1 MFNKKKDATN
11 RVRQTR
17 IPAQRIE
24 NKEFFSYHASR
35 NNQTS
40 ESIRARQNTDE
51 RAKKRSI
58 VQYAPIAFAVLCLV
72 IGLVFATTLQS
83 NVVLK
88 SGEKSALL
96 RDESQYREIAQSYL
110 KSSILNQNKFSID
123 VKSFENAI
131 KQEFPELN
139 DVSVTIPVFGQKPIV
154 TVSTETPE
162 LLIDTKQGIYAVND
176 SGKVIAKASKEQPIE
191 GLTIPTI
198 RDDANL
204 EFELG
209 KGALTS
215 QDVAFIT
222 TIIKQF
228 SNKKIEID
236 SLTLPVLAAELHV
249 RVKDEP
255 YYIKFNML
263 TDPRVVSG
271 QYFAAKKKFDAD
283 NIKPK
288 EYVDSRVEEKIFF
301 R

>member
-1 MFNKKKDATN
+1 MFNKKKDVTN
-11 RVRQTR
+11 RVRKTR

-24 NKEFFSYHASR
+24 NKDFFSYHASR
-35 NNQTS
+35 NSQTS
-40 ESIRARQNTDE
+40 ESIRTRQNTDE
-51 RAKKRSI
+51 RSKKRSTI
-58 VQYAPIAFAVLCLV
+58 QYMPIAFAVLCLV
-72 IGLVFATTLQS
+72 IGLLFVTTLQS

-88 SGEKSALL
+88 SREKSASL

-110 KSSILNQNKFSID
+110 KSSVLNKNKFSID

-139 DVSVTIPVFGQKPIV
+139 DVSVTIPLFGQKPII
-154 TVSTETPE
+154 TVSTEIPK

-191 GLTIPTI
+191 GLTIPI
-198 RDDANL
+198 VRDDANL

-228 SNKKIEID
+228 NNKNWKI
-236 SLTLPVLAAELHV
+236 
-249 RVKDEP
+249 R
-255 YYIKFNML
+255 
-263 TDPRVVSG
+263 
-271 QYFAAKKKFDAD
+271 
-283 NIKPK
+283 
-288 EYVDSRVEEKIFF
+288 
-301 R
+301 